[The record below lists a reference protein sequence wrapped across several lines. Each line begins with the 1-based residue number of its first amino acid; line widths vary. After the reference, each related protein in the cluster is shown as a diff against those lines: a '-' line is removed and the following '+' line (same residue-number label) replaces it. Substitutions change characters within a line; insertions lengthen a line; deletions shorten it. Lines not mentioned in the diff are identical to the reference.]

1 MLLSFSARTAI
12 FFNSASD
19 LIFLLPGLS
28 SSATSC
34 SRMAMARA
42 RAGRRNAPVR
52 PEHREIGLLAVE
64 LRQCLGAVGCVDDL
78 DAKPR

>member
-1 MLLSFSARTAI
+1 MAFEEIAAHRQFVANELIAELERVETVARDG
-12 FFNSASD
+12 SH
-19 LIFLLPGLS
+19 
-28 SSATSC
+28 
-34 SRMAMARA
+34 AMARP
-42 RAGRRNAPVR
+42 RRNAPVR